1 MKRILAVIM
10 ILVVMVATLCA
21 CGNENWGVGN
31 YTYTHVHA
39 SDGAEGHCATIQSWH
54 DNSVGIELHTKEWGS
69 VYLSEG
75 CYILYE
81 SASGCPFCG
90 DK

>member
-1 MKRILAVIM
+1 MRKFIAIVLVM
-10 ILVVMVATLCA
+10 ILTLSLCA

-39 SDGAEGHCATIQSWH
+39 SDGVEGRCATITSWH
-54 DNSVGIELHTKEWGS
+54 DNTTGIELHTKEWGS

-75 CYILYE
+75 TYMLYE
-81 SASGCPFCG
+81 SSSGCPFCG
-90 DK
+90 G